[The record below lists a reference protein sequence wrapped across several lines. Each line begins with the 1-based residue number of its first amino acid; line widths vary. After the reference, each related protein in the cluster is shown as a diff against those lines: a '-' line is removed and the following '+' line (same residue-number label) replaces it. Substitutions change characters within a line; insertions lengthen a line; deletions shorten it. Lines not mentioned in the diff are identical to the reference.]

1 MKKYLINLAD
11 HLDKKGFYKEADYLD
26 LMLNNKLR
34 TGFFIFFVVDQ
45 TKIH

>member
-1 MKKYLINLAD
+1 MEILR
-11 HLDKKGFYKEADYLD
+11 D